1 MNAGAVAKV
10 LWAAPCSLFG
20 LLVVAL
26 LLPLRARARI
36 ADGTL
41 QATWR
46 EDDAACGALTK
57 RLPYRAIT
65 LGHVIVAVTRGD
77 LQRSL
82 AHELVHVRQYERWGV
97 LFFPAYAASSLWQ
110 WLRGGRAYWDN
121 CFEIEARQRSGD
133 GTGRGL

>member
-1 MNAGAVAKV
+1 MHSGAVAKV
-10 LWAAPCSLFG
+10 LWASPCSLVG

-46 EDDAACGALTK
+46 DDEAACGALAR

-82 AHELVHVRQYERWGV
+82 AHELVHVRQVERWGV
-97 LFFPAYAASSLWQ
+97 FFFPAYAASSLWQ
-110 WLRGGRAYWDN
+110 WLRGRRAYWDN
-121 CFEIEARQRSGD
+121 WFEVDARRRSSD
-133 GTGRGL
+133 DSRRR